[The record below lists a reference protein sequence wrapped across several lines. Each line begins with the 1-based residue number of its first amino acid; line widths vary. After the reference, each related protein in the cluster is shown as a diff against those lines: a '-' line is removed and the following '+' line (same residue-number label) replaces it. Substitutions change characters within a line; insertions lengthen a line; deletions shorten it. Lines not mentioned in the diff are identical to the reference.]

1 MSQLSFPMCFGCIHP
16 NETKPCERSSE
27 REGFPDQVEAEAE
40 AEAEGRGGG
49 GAYPAMRG
57 PVDVVL
63 RVPHDAE
70 HAADDSQ
77 RQQRLQPV
85 KPRQREPG
93 GEVAASQ
100 IEPAGGGGGGDAT
113 ARFPRA

>member
-1 MSQLSFPMCFGCIHP
+1 MEEHLVPAGHGHVPIVV
-16 NETKPCERSSE
+16 
-27 REGFPDQVEAEAE
+27 PDVL
-40 AEAEGRGGG
+40 R
-49 GAYPAMRG
+49 PAMRG

-77 RQQRLQPV
+77 RQHRLQPV
-85 KPRQREPG
+85 KPRHRDPG